1 MRHRQDARLYY
12 SISEASAIAKVK
24 PHVLRYWETQ
34 FKMLRPKK
42 NKAGNRMYRKRDL
55 RLIQIIKELLY
66 DKGFTISGARR
77 KLLDERAQ
85 LREQLDLPF
94 TEVDRA
100 ALLAEIRRDL
110 DEVLLELRGLKLET
124 AGQDSEGSA
133 DIEDGLE
140 GDLRDRTRRAGG
152 ELNGEDVSDLLDFE
166 DPPGLGSSGF
176 TADEM
181 REALLGDT
189 EDQEDSGFA
198 DADAVEAGV
207 GDLEADDSDS
217 HDTTGNTGRA
227 SGTERRVLPDE
238 SP

>member
-1 MRHRQDARLYY
+1 MRHRPDAKLYY

-94 TEVDRA
+94 SEGDRV
-100 ALLAEIRRDL
+100 ALLAEIKRDL
-110 DEVLLELRGLKLET
+110 EEVLLELKGLSL
-124 AGQDSEGSA
+124 AGSDGA
-133 DIEDGLE
+133 DG
-140 GDLRDRTRRAGG
+140 A
-152 ELNGEDVSDLLDFE
+152 
-166 DPPGLGSSGF
+166 
-176 TADEM
+176 
-181 REALLGDT
+181 
-189 EDQEDSGFA
+189 
-198 DADAVEAGV
+198 
-207 GDLEADDSDS
+207 GDLEDAADLDEAAELEDAA
-217 HDTTGNTGRA
+217 G
-227 SGTERRVLPDE
+227 PDE
-238 SP
+238 AADLAEAVSLADQEGLEERVGLENEAELERPH

>member
-1 MRHRQDARLYY
+1 MRHRQDTRLYY

-94 TEVDRA
+94 TDVDRS

-110 DEVLLELRGLKLET
+110 EEVLLELKGLKLQ
-124 AGQDSEGSA
+124 APGADS
-133 DIEDGLE
+133 
-140 GDLRDRTRRAGG
+140 DLDA
-152 ELNGEDVSDLLDFE
+152 GEDTSADLLDVE
-166 DPPGLGSSGF
+166 DEVGF
-176 TADEM
+176 TEEEM
-181 REALLGDT
+181 REALLGDG
-189 EDQEDSGFA
+189 EDIEGDGHGGSGG
-198 DADAVEAGV
+198 ESGV
-207 GDLEADDSDS
+207 A
-217 HDTTGNTGRA
+217 R
-227 SGTERRVLPDE
+227 
-238 SP
+238 